1 MPFAN
6 TTAFKGLLEFSVY
19 VKFEIKKKQIKMPEM
34 YHQYI
39 HAFSC
44 QFNPNSWFK
53 PFDWVNNPGGAAIV
67 TTLSL
72 FFLGWKVMATAKV
85 RLLFSL
91 HAPGCFI

>member
-53 PFDWVNNPGGAAIV
+53 PFD
-67 TTLSL
+67 
-72 FFLGWKVMATAKV
+72 
-85 RLLFSL
+85 
-91 HAPGCFI
+91 